1 MRRALFVLVF
11 LSLVLACGR
20 AAAQTTPPT
29 EPQAPVPDATAD
41 PFFDDT
47 VLQEIHL
54 TINPRDW
61 KELRDNYLTNRYF
74 PCYFTWNGTTV
85 KNVGIRSR
93 GTGSRSGTKPGL
105 RVDFDYY
112 TDKQRFLNLKSVVLR
127 NQTQD
132 PSMLHESVA
141 MKLYARMGIPTSREA
156 HVKLFVNDEYAGLYT
171 IVEAVDKVFL
181 TRQFQQNDGY
191 LYEYD
196 YDAEDE
202 PWYFDY
208 KGEDPALYS
217 PKPFKPATH
226 EKDPDPKPLERLF
239 YVINRTSDRDFV
251 EQFPEYLDARKF
263 LTYLAAENFVA
274 DLDGILG
281 NWAVNNFYFYRFEN
295 RNLSTFVPWDK
306 SEAFKDSPEH
316 SIWYNIDVTGS
327 RQNRLMGRLMTF
339 EEYVTFYLDELER
352 AATIAETPVATDPAP
367 GPTAT
372 APRATAMGWLE
383 AEVQRQYKLIRDAA
397 LSDPYKPFSNAD
409 FEAGVQ
415 SMVDYARARSAY
427 VKAAVPRSRGTR

>member
-1 MRRALFVLVF
+1 MRRFA
-11 LSLVLACGR
+11 LVLLSIALWT
-20 AAAQTTPPT
+20 AYPSLSAVAQT
-29 EPQAPVPDATAD
+29 PQPDATAD
-41 PFFDDT
+41 SFFDDT
-47 VLQEIHL
+47 VLQEIRL

-61 KELRDNYLTNRYF
+61 RELRDNYLTNRYF

-156 HVKLFVNDEYAGLYT
+156 HAKLFINDEYVGLYT
-171 IVEAVDKVFL
+171 IVESVDKVFL
-181 TRQFQQNDGY
+181 DRHFQQNDGY

-196 YDAEDE
+196 YDPTDQ

-239 YVINRTSDRDFV
+239 YIINRTSDREFL
-251 EQFPEYLDARKF
+251 EQLPEYLDANQF
-263 LTYLAAENFVA
+263 LTYLAVENFVA

-281 NWAVNNFYFYRFEN
+281 NWAVNNFYFYRFEK
-295 RNLSTFVPWDK
+295 RNLSTIIPWDK
-306 SEAFKDSPEH
+306 SEAFKDTAEH
-316 SIWYNIDVTGS
+316 SIWYNIDVSGS
-327 RQNRLMGRLMTF
+327 QQNRLMARLMAF
-339 EEYVTFYLDELER
+339 REYIDRYLDELAR
-352 AATIAETPVATDPAP
+352 ASAIASASSVPPDPAP
-367 GPTAT
+367 GSPSTSPA
-372 APRATAMGWLE
+372 AQPGWLE
-383 AEVQRQYKLIRDAA
+383 GEIQRQYELIRTAA
-397 LSDPYKPFSNAD
+397 LTDPYKPFSNED

-415 SMVDYARARSAY
+415 AMLAYARARSAY
-427 VKAAVPRSRGTR
+427 VTDAVGRAKAAR